1 MIVTKSHMN
10 PATTNTSAIARSGVV
25 PHQPANISLLSGLA
39 SQGMTR
45 NCVRGHTKNA
55 VIGEAIFS
63 IDCPNPKTRHCRS
76 IGTTFCITVCS
87 ADSII
92 GEKSMKKKNDIPTI
106 QIDEIIGKRIHII
119 HIMRFPRRTVLTGFF
134 PSPYLPTIIPQRM
147 NPILVRARTV
157 PQISTETSES
167 P

>member
-1 MIVTKSHMN
+1 MSPISQARIN
-10 PATTNTSAIARSGVV
+10 TTAIA
-25 PHQPANISLLSGLA
+25 LSGEVHHQSHSMPVIPA
-39 SQGMTR
+39 FAIQGITR
-45 NCVRGHTKNA
+45 NWVSGHIRNA
-55 VIGEAIFS
+55 VTGEAIFS
-63 IDCPNPKTRHCRS
+63 TDCPNPKTRHCRS

-106 QIDEIIGKRIHII
+106 QIDEIIGKRIQII

-157 PQISTETSES
+157 PQISTETIES